1 MPVSTHDRQILR
13 DLAAQMMEIAA
24 DPINDERRRL
34 FDTLNQVK
42 RTRPLV
48 TIFQEPWNEM
58 DVDGELALHC
68 EDPAFHWVEG
78 DFRRTLY
85 KWRHMQ
91 GDMVVGGVFTV
102 PLAIH
107 DTGFGINED
116 VDIATTDATND
127 VVSRHF
133 HIQIAS
139 EADIHKIRMPEISH
153 DPAATERNVELWS
166 DILNGVMPVQTS
178 GVGGFWFAPWDEL
191 VRWTGVEEILLAM
204 QERPDFVHA
213 AIGLLVDAWMVRLD
227 QLEDQDLLACPAME
241 MWGVGAA
248 QIFSAVSPAMH
259 EEFAL
264 RHEARW
270 FERFGFNYYGCCE
283 PLDLK
288 IDILRRNIPRLRRIS
303 MSPFIDF
310 DRAVRNMRDEFI
322 FAWKPNPAIFAGDE
336 WARDHIRADMV
347 EKMEKARGC
356 VIEIIMKDISTVR
369 YHPQRLWEWATIATE
384 VAADFA

>member
-1 MPVSTHDRQILR
+1 MSVSAPDRQVLR
-13 DLAAQMMEIAA
+13 DLAAEIMEIAA
-24 DPINDERRRL
+24 LPINDERRRM
-34 FDTLNQVK
+34 FATLNDVK
-42 RTRPLV
+42 RTKPLI

-58 DVDGELALHC
+58 DVDGELQLRC
-68 EDPAFHWVEG
+68 EDPALHGVEG
-78 DFRRTLY
+78 HFRRTLY

-91 GDMVVGGVFTV
+91 GDMIVDGLFVS
-102 PLAIH
+102 PYHIN

-116 VDIATTDATND
+116 VDVAITDATSD

-139 EADIHKIRMPEISH
+139 EADLHKIRTPEISH
-153 DPAATERNVELWS
+153 DAAATERSFEMWS
-166 DILNGVMPVQTS
+166 DILDGVMPVARC
-178 GVGGFWFAPWDEL
+178 GLGGFWFAPWDEL
-191 VRWTGVEEILLAM
+191 VRWTGVEEILMAM
-204 QERPDFVHA
+204 QERPAFVHA
-213 AIGLLVDAWMVRLD
+213 AIGRLVDAWMSRLD
-227 QLEDQDLLACPAME
+227 QLEAQDLLACPTMQ

-270 FERFGFNYYGCCE
+270 FDRFGHNYYGCCE

-288 IDILRRNIPRLRRIS
+288 VDILRRNIPRLRRIS

-310 DRAVRNMRDEFI
+310 DRAVRNMGDEFI
-322 FAWKPNPAIFAGDE
+322 FAWKPNPAIFAGDD
-336 WARDHIRADMV
+336 WDPDHVRADLR

-356 VIEIIMKDISTVR
+356 VIEVIMKDISTVR
-369 YHPQRLWEWATIATE
+369 YHPQRLWEWATIAAE
-384 VAADFA
+384 VTTDFA